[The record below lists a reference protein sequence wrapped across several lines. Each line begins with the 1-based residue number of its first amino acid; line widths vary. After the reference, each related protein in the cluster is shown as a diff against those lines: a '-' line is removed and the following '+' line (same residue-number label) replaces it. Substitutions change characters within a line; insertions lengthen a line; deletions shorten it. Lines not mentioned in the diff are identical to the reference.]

1 MDMIYNASFAGLD
14 WVQNAMHV
22 LVKIHSMRLCSAHH
36 KWVFIIVFRNV
47 EKLLCW
53 GHFSDSW
60 CCGVHHESEAGAGVQ
75 EIMITWRHQSWAWND
90 PSAKFSQ
97 SWRASLLG
105 PSPGWKHRVIIY
117 GGTVVRNDDSPAT
130 LNLLLFLFSGGS
142 LYTNQRRQR
151 RRPHKLLFQLSFAS
165 SGGEKYNK

>member
-1 MDMIYNASFAGLD
+1 MQKRPKQVFFIDFLHLWPYCPMDMIYNASFAGLD

-53 GHFSDSW
+53 GHFSDCW

-75 EIMITWRHQSWAWND
+75 EIMITWRHQSWACND

-105 PSPGWKHRVIIY
+105 PSPGWKRILSLSHLRHY
-117 GGTVVRNDDSPAT
+117 AKQTK
-130 LNLLLFLFSGGS
+130 NLC
-142 LYTNQRRQR
+142 
-151 RRPHKLLFQLSFAS
+151 
-165 SGGEKYNK
+165 